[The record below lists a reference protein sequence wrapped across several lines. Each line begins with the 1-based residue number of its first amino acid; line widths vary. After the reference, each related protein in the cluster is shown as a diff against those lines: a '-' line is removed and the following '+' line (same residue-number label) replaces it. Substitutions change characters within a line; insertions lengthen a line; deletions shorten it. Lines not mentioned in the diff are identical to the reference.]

1 MGGAPPSGQ
10 DREAGAPQP
19 LQLRSGAFSKSLTPT
34 GSASPAG
41 QWGREGEWIC
51 SRLSPPLHTVRDS
64 KIRKDGAGPRALGF
78 TWSTATPSLCG
89 VPPGPHDHH

>member
-1 MGGAPPSGQ
+1 MRGGGRGRTSEQSADVRSGAGGAPPSGQ

-19 LQLRSGAFSKSLTPT
+19 LQPRSGAFSKSLTPT

-51 SRLSPPLHTVRDS
+51 SGLSPPLHTVRDS
-64 KIRKDGAGPRALGF
+64 KIQKDGAGPRALGF
-78 TWSTATPSLCG
+78 T
-89 VPPGPHDHH
+89 